1 MQAYRS
7 ILSGTGAPVRGGRR
21 PLWLWAALA
30 CALLAVLGVI
40 LVLVS
45 PKASDPLHITE
56 ARLLEYG
63 GDAYTPPSRTVDP
76 DRLPGQWR
84 AVRLPHQPL
93 PEFLTGSNTLVPDA
107 GRLTTTWFRL
117 AAPPPESLRAPLY
130 LYIPRWKT
138 DGQIAI
144 YVDGRLTYHS
154 HSNNQWNGSDQPL
167 WVALEETAE
176 SRTPHEVMVR
186 MQHVAGIGGSMSSV
200 WLGGYDDLAWRYFA
214 RNFFVTFLP
223 YASSVAF
230 LATGLFT
237 LGVWLVG
244 RREPAYLLFF
254 LMSVAAFIRTLQ
266 TYVGVDRLP
275 VSDALFGWVTLHSL
289 FWMLIIIHLF
299 LEQIHKRPQP
309 RLTCGVV
316 GVALVCAVVTVPAAP
331 LLDPTL
337 SAPLIYVCM
346 LVVGNVICLSGLWQ
360 SWRAGEPQGIW
371 LAGSG
376 VLGVLLGVYDWL
388 LQNNL
393 VNIEGLY
400 ISLYV
405 NILLTL
411 IFGEIMLRRYV
422 VALSTVELASRN
434 LADQLARRE
443 AELAQSYERLR
454 AVEQRE
460 TLNRERQRMMQDM
473 HDGMGSSLVTALRAA
488 EHGRLGEV
496 EMVQVLKDCIDDL
509 KLTIDSMEPVET
521 DLLLLVATLR
531 FRLQPRLESTGIKL
545 VWQVE
550 EVPPLTW
557 LDQRNCLHILR
568 ILQEAFTN
576 TIKHARAS
584 TIVMTTRCERD
595 DVVITV
601 ADDGIGFS
609 EQEPTA
615 SGKGMSNQMRRAE
628 AIGARVDWTSDGD
641 GACFRLFLP
650 VTRRREAGRS
660 DTKADAIGGAISS

>member
-1 MQAYRS
+1 MRAQRFILTDRGEAIRGLPRS
-7 ILSGTGAPVRGGRR
+7 RRFLGG
-21 PLWLWAALA
+21 LV
-30 CALLAVLGVI
+30 CALLAIVALTAAWPRGH
-40 LVLVS
+40 S
-45 PKASDPLHITE
+45 ANHITE
-56 ARLLEYG
+56 AGLLQYG
-63 GDAYTPPSRTVDP
+63 SDAYTMPSRTVDP

-84 AVRLPHQPL
+84 TVQLPYQPL
-93 PEFLTGSNTLVPDA
+93 PQFLTGSKTLVPDA

-117 AAPPPESLRAPLY
+117 VAPPADSLRPPLY

-138 DGQIAI
+138 DGQIAV
-144 YVDGRLTYHS
+144 YVDGRMTYQT
-154 HSNNQWNGSDQPL
+154 HSNIQWNGSNQPL
-167 WVALEETAE
+167 WMALEETAE
-176 SRTPHEVMVR
+176 SRTPREVMVR
-186 MQHVAGIGGSMSSV
+186 MQHVTGIGGSLSSV
-200 WLGGYDDLAWRYFA
+200 WLGGYDDIAWRYFV

-223 YASSVAF
+223 FMSSVAF

-237 LGVWLVG
+237 LGVWLIG
-244 RREPAYLLFF
+244 RREPAYLLYF

-289 FWMLIIIHLF
+289 FWMLVIIHLF
-299 LEQIHKRPQP
+299 LEQIHKRPLP
-309 RLTCGVV
+309 WLTRGVV
-316 GVALVCAVVTVPAAP
+316 GVTLVCTLVTLPAAS

-337 SAPLIYVCM
+337 SSPLIYPCM
-346 LVVGNVICLSGLWQ
+346 LVVGIVICLSGLWQ
-360 SWRAGEPQGIW
+360 SWRAGEAEGIW

-376 VLGVLLGVYDWL
+376 ILGVLLGIYDWM

-393 VNIEGLY
+393 VNIEGLF

-405 NILLTL
+405 NIFMILV
-411 IFGEIMLRRYV
+411 FGAIMLRRYV
-422 VALSTVELASRN
+422 VALSTVERASRN
-434 LADQLARRE
+434 LADRLAQRE
-443 AELAQSYERLR
+443 AELAESYARLR

-460 TLNRERQRMMQDM
+460 TLNQERQRMMQDM

-488 EHGRLGEV
+488 EYGKLGEV

-531 FRLQPRLESTGIKL
+531 FRLQPRLESTGIRL

-550 EVPPLTW
+550 EVPPMAW

-584 TIVMTTRCERD
+584 TIVMTTRSD
-595 DVVITV
+595 GDNVVITI
-601 ADDGIGFS
+601 ADDGVGFGVGGA
-609 EQEPTA
+609 TV
-615 SGKGMSNQMRRAE
+615 SGKGMSNQMRRAD
-628 AIGARVDWTSDGD
+628 AIGAGVDWTSGSE
-641 GACFRLFLP
+641 GTRFRLSLP
-650 VTRRREAGRS
+650 VTNARENARP
-660 DTKADAIGGAISS
+660 DALTP

>member
-1 MQAYRS
+1 MQ
-7 ILSGTGAPVRGGRR
+7 GRR
-21 PLWLWAALA
+21 FILTGRRAAIRG
-30 CALLAVLGVI
+30 LLRSRRFLTGLVCVLLVI
-40 LVLVS
+40 LALTAAWPRGHS
-45 PKASDPLHITE
+45 ANHITE
-56 ARLLEYG
+56 AGLLQYG
-63 GDAYTPPSRTVDP
+63 SDTYTLPSRTVDP
-76 DRLPGQWR
+76 DRLAGRWR
-84 AVRLPHQPL
+84 NVQLPYQPV
-93 PEFLTGSNTLVPDA
+93 PEFLTGSTTLVPDA
-107 GRLTTTWFRL
+107 SRLTTTWFRL
-117 AAPPPESLRAPLY
+117 VAPPADSLRPPLY
-130 LYIPRWKT
+130 LFIPRWKT

-154 HSNNQWNGSDQPL
+154 HSNIQWNGSDQPL

-186 MQHVAGIGGSMSSV
+186 MQHVTGIGGSISTV
-200 WLGGYDDLAWRYFA
+200 WLGGYDDIAWRYFV

-223 YASSVAF
+223 YVSSVAF

-237 LGVWLVG
+237 LGVWLIG
-244 RREPAYLLFF
+244 RREPAYLLYF

-275 VSDALFGWVTLHSL
+275 VSDAVFGWVTLHSL
-289 FWMLIIIHLF
+289 FWMLVIIHLF
-299 LEQIHKRPQP
+299 LGQIHKRPQP
-309 RLTCGVV
+309 WLTRGVV
-316 GVALVCAVVTVPAAP
+316 GVALVCALVTVPAAP

-346 LVVGNVICLSGLWQ
+346 LMVGNVICLNGLWQ
-360 SWRAGEPQGIW
+360 SWRAREPEGIW

-376 VLGVLLGVYDWL
+376 VLGVLLGIYDWL

-405 NILLTL
+405 NIFLTL
-411 IFGEIMLRRYV
+411 VFGRIMLRRYV

-434 LADQLARRE
+434 LADQLAQRE
-443 AELAQSYERLR
+443 AELANSYAKLR

-460 TLNRERQRMMQDM
+460 TLSRERQRMMQDM

-488 EHGRLGEV
+488 EHGKLGEV

-550 EVPPLTW
+550 EVPPLDW

-568 ILQEAFTN
+568 ILQESFTN
-576 TIKHARAS
+576 IIKHAQAS
-584 TIVMTTRCERD
+584 TIVMTTRAEGDR
-595 DVVITV
+595 VTITI
-601 ADDGIGFS
+601 ADDGTGF
-609 EQEPTA
+609 EVEGTTVN
-615 SGKGMSNQMRRAE
+615 GKGLSNQMRRAE
-628 AIGARVDWTSDGD
+628 AIGAGVDWTSGGD
-641 GACFRLFLP
+641 GTCFRLSLP
-650 VTRRREAGRS
+650 VTRRREEGRPDATAER
-660 DTKADAIGGAISS
+660 DTRDNLR